1 MLKEI
6 IELAL
11 TCADILS
18 LKESLHDNSNDTQEE
33 KKAAYE
39 RRRQISA
46 VRNTGYLLR
55 RILK

>member
-6 IELAL
+6 VEIVL
-11 TCADILS
+11 TAADILS
-18 LKESLHDNSNDTQEE
+18 LKENLRDNSNDTREE

-39 RRRQISA
+39 RRRQIST
-46 VRNTGYLLR
+46 VRNAGYLLR

>member
-6 IELAL
+6 VEVAL
-11 TCADILS
+11 TVADILS
-18 LKESLHDNSNDTQEE
+18 LKENLRDNSNDTREE

-39 RRRQISA
+39 RHRQIST
-46 VRNTGYLLR
+46 VRNAGYLLR

>member
-6 IELAL
+6 VELAL
-11 TCADILS
+11 TAADILS
-18 LKESLHDNSNDTQEE
+18 LKENLRDNSNDTREE

-39 RRRQISA
+39 RRRQIST
-46 VRNTGYLLR
+46 VRNAGYLLR

>member
-6 IELAL
+6 VEVAL
-11 TCADILS
+11 TVADILS
-18 LKESLHDNSNDTQEE
+18 LKENLRDNSNDTREE

-39 RRRQISA
+39 RRRQIST
-46 VRNTGYLLR
+46 VRNAGYLLR